1 MDFVN
6 ANVIL
11 GVCVITQE
19 ETPLCHDFRT
29 FVKRAFLS
37 RSLYTVLQ
45 IEEERLH
52 STIMR
57 FTKKNYENSCKGC
70 TIKPKFA
77 NGSTPGAP
85 NKNIVQ
91 NIVKRILALESLVI
105 RKL

>member
-37 RSLYTVLQ
+37 RSFYTVLQ

-70 TIKPKFA
+70 TVKAKFA
-77 NGSTPGAP
+77 M
-85 NKNIVQ
+85 
-91 NIVKRILALESLVI
+91 ALHQGHPTKI
-105 RKL
+105 